1 MKKLYSFKIALE
13 EEVVKEVE
21 KKVRRKNKKTGKME
35 SVVKKT
41 EETVLES
48 TPVEVII
55 RQPSRSLLED
65 GDMFYSIWLNKY
77 IKMGLLTRTMLTKQ
91 YLDVGGQFTEENKEE
106 YSSLMLDAFNKQ
118 SSIESLAALG
128 KGISEEQQER
138 LNGYIQDLA
147 VIRRSLTD
155 FELLQSSLF
164 EHTADNKARNKTVL
178 WYILNLAWTQK
189 EGDKEPVQLFNGIDF
204 EDKFNDYVEKEENE
218 DPICEQALGELTS
231 VVTLWYMSGANN
243 SEALS
248 QLIGEIEAEEEEL
261 AKAGAGADLA
271 VADEG

>member
-13 EEVVKEVE
+13 EEVVKQVE

-35 SVVKKT
+35 PVVKKS
-41 EETVLES
+41 EETVVES

-55 RQPSRSLLED
+55 RQPARSLLED

-91 YLDVGGQFTEENKEE
+91 YLDVGGQFTAENKEE
-106 YSSLMLDAFNKQ
+106 YSALMLDAFNKQ
-118 SSIESLAALG
+118 TSIESLSALG
-128 KGISEEQQER
+128 KGITEDQQER

-155 FELLQSSLF
+155 FELLQNSLF

-178 WYILNLAWTQK
+178 WYILNLAWFHK
-189 EGDKEPVQLFNGIDF
+189 EGEKEAEQLFKGVDF
-204 EDKFNDYVEKEENE
+204 EDKFNDYVEKEESD
-218 DPICEQALGELTS
+218 DPIYEQAIGELTS
-231 VVTLWYMSGANN
+231 VITLWYMSGANN
-243 SEALS
+243 AEALT
-248 QLIGEIEAEEEEL
+248 QLIGQIEAEEEEL
-261 AKAGAGADLA
+261 AKAGAGEDLA